1 MTHNC
6 LPSILTLP
14 KTEFLLESR
23 ISGKSAR
30 PGRRA
35 LPAYKF
41 EEMLYTGKRLTAQE
55 CEEHHI
61 VTKACHIDDL
71 MNEVLAFAKPLKKD
85 RELIQKMKAET
96 HREIVAVIDEVLS
109 CAKIP

>member
-55 CEEHHI
+55 WAEHNI
-61 VTKACHIDDL
+61 VMKACHIDDL
-71 MNEVLAFAKPLKKD
+71 MQEVFAFAKPLTKD
-85 RELIQKMKAET
+85 REIIKKMKAET
-96 HREIVAVIDEVLS
+96 HQETLGIIEETLS
-109 CAKIP
+109 SLS